1 MPAILLFVSFS
12 LKKPKLRSGT
22 NTLPKDSITGPF
34 LYSTPPY
41 AHRLINIEQTKSP
54 YPLMTHMF
62 KYSRIGDSY
71 VFIALFFNNIWE
83 KEATVTLRNIAA
95 KYGLIIVLPPY
106 LY

>member
-1 MPAILLFVSFS
+1 MPAIIHTMPAILLFVSFS

-62 KYSRIGDSY
+62 KYQIQYHTITTSDGMEEILLKMDLGLMSSM
-71 VFIALFFNNIWE
+71 LNIQ
-83 KEATVTLRNIAA
+83 I
-95 KYGLIIVLPPY
+95 YQ
-106 LY
+106 